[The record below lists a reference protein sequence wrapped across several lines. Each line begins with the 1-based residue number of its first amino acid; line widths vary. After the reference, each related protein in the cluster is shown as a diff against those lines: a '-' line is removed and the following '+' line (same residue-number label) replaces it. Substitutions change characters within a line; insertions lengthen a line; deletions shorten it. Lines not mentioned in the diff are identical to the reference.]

1 VVVRGVTDAGFTPEK
16 TDPTITWPATTP
28 TDHRDYLLNVYEP
41 VVRGFWGADDSA
53 LDQSCLDPVWA
64 ADHKLVGRHPQVCYD
79 TTYTQL
85 NHVTTPMF
93 SRMDIDDPL
102 GEQQF
107 VTYGLYPSQDDYWA
121 AQFDQLQL
129 YATYGPGI
137 GGLEPPYEPHGVQ
150 GPRCRRHVAIQTND
164 GFYRHTVSNPG
175 VVGLSFYDLLVN
187 WLTNSAGPDTVQI
200 QNDLLGPGSY
210 TPSFC
215 P

>member
-1 VVVRGVTDAGFTPEK
+1 
-16 TDPTITWPATTP
+16 
-28 TDHRDYLLNVYEP
+28 
-41 VVRGFWGADDSA
+41 
-53 LDQSCLDPVWA
+53 
-64 ADHKLVGRHPQVCYD
+64 
-79 TTYTQL
+79 
-85 NHVTTPMF
+85 MF

-129 YATYGPGI
+129 YATYGPGV
-137 GGLEPPYEPHGVQ
+137 GGLEPPDEPHGVQ

-164 GFYRHTVSNPG
+164 GFDRHIVSNPG

-200 QNDLLGPGSY
+200 QNDPRPGKLHPVLLSLIHTAPRAFRRRPVPERTGRRHACRDLTRTVRHGY
-210 TPSFC
+210 TRRTSTDAGRGCESPAA
-215 P
+215 PQL

>member
-1 VVVRGVTDAGFTPEK
+1 MLLLGWGSMAGAQSVGISSPSHGELLLNTSAFYRGAPDYDIEVRG
-16 TDPTITWPATTP
+16 
-28 TDHRDYLLNVYEP
+28 
-41 VVRGFWGADDSA
+41 
-53 LDQSCLDPVWA
+53 A
-64 ADHKLVGRHPQVCYD
+64 AAIPKG
-79 TTYTQL
+79 TL

-129 YATYGPGI
+129 YATYGPGV
-137 GGLEPPYEPHGVQ
+137 GGLEPPDEPHGVQ

-175 VVGLSFYDLLVN
+175 VVLLSFYDLLVN

>member
-1 VVVRGVTDAGFTPEK
+1 
-16 TDPTITWPATTP
+16 
-28 TDHRDYLLNVYEP
+28 
-41 VVRGFWGADDSA
+41 
-53 LDQSCLDPVWA
+53 
-64 ADHKLVGRHPQVCYD
+64 
-79 TTYTQL
+79 
-85 NHVTTPMF
+85 MF

-107 VTYGLYPSQDDYWA
+107 VTYGLYPTQDDYWA
-121 AQFDQLQL
+121 AQFDQIQL
-129 YATYGPGI
+129 FATYGPGV
-137 GGLEPPYEPHGVQ
+137 GGLEPPDDQDGVQ

-175 VVGLSFYDLLVN
+175 IVGLSFYDLLVN
-187 WLTNSAGPDTVQI
+187 WLTNPTGPDTVQI